1 MGWVGLQKLD
11 PCPCLSS
18 EYTALMLITFC
29 LRSID
34 IIFSVSLW
42 SPVSGGFLPWC
53 SYWPIVIVCIL
64 TYCHIVCLQI
74 VLYEM
79 LFCIRLQWH
88 GLQFSAKYQLCD
100 LCNAICRS
108 NCPPCTPLYEAVLS
122 RFCFHSCASTI
133 HEFIL
138 LYWDSNSVRHNARW
152 DCVKTIMLYDE
163 FLSPSD
169 HAVIVVFSEQ
179 TDNRTGSWTVCNAVN
194 DQIVHNNLRSSIC
207 RLRLRALVA
216 CSQAT
221 VSIAVP

>member
-1 MGWVGLQKLD
+1 MSNGIFFINGLGWVTKTG
-11 PCPCLSS
+11 PMSMS
-18 EYTALMLITFC
+18 E
-29 LRSID
+29 LRVYCFD
-34 IIFSVSLW
+34 ADY
-42 SPVSGGFLPWC
+42 FLPTI
-53 SYWPIVIVCIL
+53 YWYHIQCLALVTSQRRFPPLVFLLTHCNCMHIDYMYL

-100 LCNAICRS
+100 LCNAICTS

-169 HAVIVVFSEQ
+169 HAVIVVFTARCYAERGIAMASCLSV
-179 TDNRTGSWTVCNAVN
+179 RLSVRLSVC
-194 DQIVHNNLRSSIC
+194 
-207 RLRLRALVA
+207 
-216 CSQAT
+216 
-221 VSIAVP
+221 P